1 MDGGAPGITGL
12 AEQGRYGGLA
22 ACLGGLALLGGLFSG
37 CLFGGGLLLGC
48 PAGGFFLRGL
58 FLGQLALAG
67 FFLLLLQGFFAFLL
81 FGGPALGFLAAG
93 LFLGTAFFF
102 GLAPFFLPLLFGLA
116 FFFLPAGA
124 LTLAGLGFL
133 ALLLF
138 FGLATL
144 LFFPA
149 CLGGLALGLFL
160 RFGDGNGRIGLLGS
174 GGFRFWGGRGFRRRR
189 GSRGRWFVFGLGFGL
204 CLLQDFFGR
213 RQVFHR
219 DPEFGLYHL
228 GLWLLPADAD
238 EQQHAQPCVH
248 QQGEQEGQ
256 QAVRVAALEG
266 GIGVL
271 SGHARERS
279 GIRRRGR
286 RRTVA

>member
-1 MDGGAPGITGL
+1 MPPF
-12 AEQGRYGGLA
+12 
-22 ACLGGLALLGGLFSG
+22 LL
-37 CLFGGGLLLGC
+37 
-48 PAGGFFLRGL
+48 GFFLRGL
-58 FLGQLALAG
+58 FLGQLALTG
-67 FFLLLLQGFFAFLL
+67 LFLLFLPGFLALLL
-81 FGGPALGFLAAG
+81 FGGPALGFFPLAAG
-93 LFLGTAFFF
+93 LLLGPAFFF
-102 GLAPFFLPLLFGLA
+102 RLAFLFGLT
-116 FFFLPAGA
+116 FFFLLAGA

-133 ALLLF
+133 TLLLF
-138 FGLATL
+138 LGLAAL

-149 CLGGLALGLFL
+149 GLGGLALGLFL
-160 RFGDGNGRIGLLGS
+160 RLRDGDGRIGLLGS
-174 GGFRFWGGRGFRRRR
+174 GGLRFGSRCGFGRRR
-189 GSRGRWFVFGLGFGL
+189 GGRRWRFGRGLGFGL
-204 CLLQDFFGR
+204 CLLLDFFGR

-219 DPEFGLYHL
+219 DPEFGLHHL

-271 SGHARERS
+271 SGHAREGS